1 MRICIF
7 GAGAI
12 GGYVA
17 AKLAAAPSVD
27 LSLVARGPHLEAM
40 RTKGLKLIEDGKES
54 VHTVRAE
61 QDPAK
66 LGPQD
71 YVFLALKAHSVPG
84 VVDAM
89 RPLLGPDTAVVTA
102 QNGVPWWYFY
112 KLPGPH
118 EGKRLASI
126 DPGNRIWEKIGPER
140 AIGCVVYPATEVE
153 APGVIRHVEG
163 DRFPLGE
170 PSNEKSARVLALS
183 KAMVA
188 AGLKAPVR
196 SDIRSDLWVK
206 LWGNLS
212 FNPISALTG
221 ATLQE
226 IVADAGTRDLAKK
239 MMLEAQ
245 AIGEALG
252 VRFAV
257 DVDRRIKG
265 AGEVGAHKTSMLQDL
280 ERGRPMEIDALVG
293 AVAELGALCGIETP
307 AIDAVLALV
316 RQLGRLRGSYQ
327 DPPA

>member
-17 AKLAAAPSVD
+17 AKLAATSEVD

-40 RTKGLKLIEDGKES
+40 RTNGLKLIEDGRES
-54 VHTVRAE
+54 VHKVKAE

-71 YVFLALKAHSVPG
+71 YVILSLKAHSVPG
-84 VVDAM
+84 IVDAM
-89 RPLLGPDTAVVTA
+89 QPLLGPDTAVVTA

-112 KLPGPH
+112 KLAGPH
-118 EGKRLASI
+118 EGKRLASV
-126 DPGNRIWEKIGPER
+126 DPGNRIWERIGPER
-140 AIGCVVYPATEVE
+140 AIGCVVYPATEVDE
-153 APGVIRHVEG
+153 PGVIRHVEG

-170 PSNEKSARVLALS
+170 PSNEKSERVLALS

-221 ATLQE
+221 ATLEE
-226 IVADAGTRDLAKK
+226 IVGDAETRALARR
-239 MMLEAQ
+239 MMVEAQ

-252 VRFAV
+252 VRFPV
-257 DVDRRIKG
+257 DVDKRIKG

-293 AVAELGALCGIETP
+293 AVAELGRLTGLATP
-307 AIDAVLALV
+307 AIDSVLALV
-316 RQLGRLRGSYQ
+316 RQLGRLRGCYTN
-327 DPPA
+327 PPG

>member
-17 AKLAAAPSVD
+17 AKLAATPAID

-84 VVDAM
+84 IVDAM
-89 RPLLGPDTAVVTA
+89 QPLLGPDTAVVTA

-112 KLPGPH
+112 KLAGPH
-118 EGKRLASI
+118 EGKRLASV
-126 DPGNRIWEKIGPER
+126 DPGNRIWDAIGPER

-153 APGVIRHVEG
+153 EPGVVRHVEG

-170 PSNEKSARVLALS
+170 PSNEKSERVLALS

-196 SDIRSDLWVK
+196 ADIRSDLWVK

-221 ATLQE
+221 ATLAE
-226 IVADAGTRDLAKK
+226 IVADPGTCALARQ
-239 MMLEAQ
+239 MMVEAQ
-245 AIGEALG
+245 AVGEALG
-252 VRFAV
+252 VRFAI

-293 AVAELGALCGIETP
+293 AVAELGKLSGIPTP

-316 RQLGRLRGSYQ
+316 RQLGRLRGCYQ
-327 DPPA
+327 DRGN